1 MKTILVPT
9 DFSPMSLKA
18 LDVAVQLAGGA
29 KVLLMDVLK
38 YPEPVLIAGGVQAED
53 PDDVFE
59 RQVEGIENRLR
70 CLAAQYP
77 NVSPIVLRQE
87 GSIGETIATHEV
99 DLIVMASEG
108 ASGWKE
114 KTTGSNAGKVVRKA
128 KCPVLVIKD
137 DITLPIRRV
146 LFPTDFTH
154 TDFIQRFLSLPLCR
168 EAAVSFVTV
177 NTGLLSMD
185 TQQLWGKMR
194 KLAAKIG
201 LESYDYGITDAPNE
215 SAGIIQFA
223 GDVEADLI
231 ALYTHGRDGFAH
243 WFKGSVAEDV
253 VNHSDLPVLT
263 WGLEEEA

>member
-29 KVLLMDVLK
+29 KVLLLDVLK
-38 YPEPVLIAGGVQAED
+38 YPDPVLVAGGHPNED

-70 CLAAQYP
+70 CLATQYP
-77 NVSPIVLRQE
+77 NVSPVVLRQE

-128 KCPVLVIKD
+128 KCPVLVLKNE
-137 DITLPIRRV
+137 ITLPVRRV

-154 TDFIQRFLSLPLCR
+154 TEYIQRFLSHPVCR
-168 EAAVSFVTV
+168 NAAVSFVTV
-177 NTGLLSMD
+177 NTGLLSLD
-185 TQQLWGKMR
+185 TRQLWGKMR
-194 KLAAKIG
+194 KLADRLG
-201 LESYDYGITDAPNE
+201 LESYDYGIADAPTE
-215 SAGIIQFA
+215 SAGIIQYA

-231 ALYTHGRDGFAH
+231 ALYTHGREGFAH